1 MSFPPGPWT
10 TSGDPSADG
19 SNTADVKTY
28 NHLFTKIISF
38 ENLLIAAGKAQ
49 KGKRFKPTTALFN
62 LNLEK
67 ELLSLQNELI
77 EKGYRHGN
85 YRDFQINDP
94 KKRLISAAPY
104 RDRVVHH
111 ALCNIIEPI
120 FDRKFIY
127 DSYACRINK
136 GTHAAM
142 ERYTAFARKNRYVLK
157 CDIKKYFQSIDQKIL
172 LEILNRTITC
182 GDTRWLMRRIVTSR
196 IDDSHA
202 VYFKGDDLFTPYQRH
217 RGIPIGNL
225 TSQFFANVYLNGF
238 DHFAKEDLGCKY
250 YIRYVDDFVVFDQ
263 SKTRLHEVRTQFENY
278 LTKLRLKLHEKKCR
292 IFKVDEGVCFLGFR
306 IFPTHRLLK
315 KQNLLYM
322 RRKLKRMQT
331 EYQEEDLSIE
341 NLSQR
346 IQSWV
351 SHAEHGDTYR
361 IRSRIFSD
369 VVFKRGSA
377 AGAAGR

>member
-1 MSFPPGPWT
+1 MILEG
-10 TSGDPSADG
+10 PSADG
-19 SNTADVKTY
+19 SNTAEMKTY
-28 NHLFTKIISF
+28 NHLFGKIVSF

-49 KGKRFKPTTALFN
+49 KGKRFKPATAMFN

-77 EKGYRHGN
+77 EKSYRHGV

-120 FDRKFIY
+120 FDRKFIH

-136 GTHAAM
+136 GIHAAM
-142 ERYTAFARKNRYVLK
+142 DRYTAFARKNRYVLK

-172 LEILNRTITC
+172 LDILNRTITC
-182 GDTRWLMRRIVTSR
+182 RDTQWLMQKIIESR
-196 IDDSHA
+196 TDDSHA
-202 VYFKGDDLFTPYQRH
+202 VYFKGDDIFTPYQRH

-225 TSQFFANVYLNGF
+225 TSQFFANVYLNRF
-238 DHFAKEDLGCKY
+238 DHFAKQDLGCKY
-250 YIRYVDDFVVFDQ
+250 YIRYVDDFVVFDN
-263 SKTRLHEVRTQFENY
+263 SKTRLREVKAQFENY
-278 LTKLRLKLHEKKCR
+278 LSNLRLKLHEKKCR
-292 IFKVDEGVCFLGFR
+292 IFRVDEGVCFLGFR
-306 IFPTHRLLK
+306 IFSTHRLLK

-322 RRKLKRMQT
+322 RRKLKSMQT
-331 EYQEEDLSIE
+331 AYQEGNLSIE
-341 NLSQR
+341 ELNQC
-346 IQSWV
+346 IKSWV
-351 SHAEHGDTYR
+351 SHAEHGDTFR
-361 IRSRIFSD
+361 IRSRIFSG